1 MLLVTPDFETAQ
13 LYIRVSV
20 SRIVQTYRLFWTVN
34 DGDDVIETKARRRKA
49 NERKAQSD

>member
-20 SRIVQTYRLFWTVN
+20 SRIVQTAWFGTVN
-34 DGDDVIETKARRRKA
+34 DCVDAIETKARRRKA
-49 NERKAQSD
+49 KEWKAQND